1 VQAAT
6 HDAQWRGLSKE
17 AYVFAAATYFVFC
30 FSMSRY
36 SIYLERKLHTGHK
49 R

>member
-1 VQAAT
+1 MALVEEPDQRDVVAA
-6 HDAQWRGLSKE
+6 
-17 AYVFAAATYFVFC
+17 FAAAVYWLFC

-36 SIYLERKLHTGHK
+36 SQNLEKRLYTGHK